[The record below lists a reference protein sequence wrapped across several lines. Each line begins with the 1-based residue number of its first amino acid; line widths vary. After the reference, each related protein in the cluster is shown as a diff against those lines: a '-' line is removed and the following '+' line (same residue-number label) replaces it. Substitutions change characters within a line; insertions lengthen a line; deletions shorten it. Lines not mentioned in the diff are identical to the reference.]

1 MNVTV
6 FLSARD
12 GKNPIHRIKSQR
24 LGELL
29 TKSGHTLV
37 YGGSMEGCMGVVS
50 DAVLKNH
57 GKVIAVYPDGILPLE
72 PPRQNPTELHLAKT
86 MDERKHKLI
95 DFGDAFV
102 ILPGGFGT
110 MEEAFQLLTEMSIG
124 QTLIRPVIFIGIN
137 FYKPLFEMVQHQIE
151 EEMLSL
157 EVVKEMYLVDTTEEA
172 MQLIGDQEYEQII

>member
-12 GKNPIHRIKSQR
+12 GKNPIHRTRSQH

-29 TKSGHTLV
+29 TQSGHRLV
-37 YGGSMEGCMGVVS
+37 YGGSQEGCMGVVS
-50 DAVLKNH
+50 DAVLKNN
-57 GKVIAVYPDGILPLE
+57 GEVIAVYPDGILPLE
-72 PPRQNPTELHLAKT
+72 PPRQDATELYMAKT
-86 MDERKHKLI
+86 MDERKRKLI
-95 DFGDAFV
+95 DLGEAFI

-124 QTLIRPVIFIGIN
+124 QTSIRPVIFIGKD
-137 FYKPLFEMVQHQIE
+137 FYRSLFEMIKVQIE

-157 EVVKEMYLVDTTEEA
+157 EVVEVMHLVETTDEA
-172 MQLIGDQEYEQII
+172 IKLLGDLKYEQLV

>member
-1 MNVTV
+1 
-6 FLSARD
+6 
-12 GKNPIHRIKSQR
+12 
-24 LGELL
+24 
-29 TKSGHTLV
+29 
-37 YGGSMEGCMGVVS
+37 
-50 DAVLKNH
+50 
-57 GKVIAVYPDGILPLE
+57 
-72 PPRQNPTELHLAKT
+72 

-124 QTLIRPVIFIGIN
+124 KTLIRPVIFIGIN

-157 EVVKEMYLVDTTEEA
+157 EVVEEMYLVDTTEEA